1 MRIEDIDP
9 FRIIDFDEWQR
20 MVDLLCRIANVK
32 SAAITRLDLPF
43 IEVFKVSNN
52 EGNPLNEGMQVE
64 LATHYCEEVI
74 NRRDR
79 VLVQDARKSIR
90 WAKAPEIEH
99 SLVSYMGYPIL
110 LPDGNIFG
118 TICVHDS
125 KPNEYSDDIDHLI
138 LSFRKVIESHF
149 ALAKQAKELKDKI
162 DEIQLLKGIIPICS
176 HCKSI
181 RNDKGYWQEIEE
193 FNRKHPDAHFSHGL
207 CPECAKKHYPDLVES
222 SWVKDRSG

>member
-9 FRIIDFDEWQR
+9 FGIIDFDEWQR

-52 EGNPLNEGMQVE
+52 EGNPLSEGMQVE

-79 VLVQDARKSIR
+79 VLVQDARKSMR
-90 WAKAPEIEH
+90 WANAPEIEH

-118 TICVHDS
+118 TICVHDV
-125 KPNEYSDDIDHLI
+125 KPNEYSDDIEKLI
-138 LSFRKVIESHF
+138 LSFRKVVESHF
-149 ALAKQAKELKDKI
+149 ALAKKAKELKDKI
-162 DEIQLLKGIIPICS
+162 DEIHILKGIIPICS

-181 RNDKGYWQEIEE
+181 RNDEGYWQKIEE
-193 FNRKHPDAHFSHGL
+193 FIRKHPDATFSHGL
-207 CPECAKKHYPDLVES
+207 CLTCAKKHYPGLNL
-222 SWVKDRSG
+222 

>member
-193 FNRKHPDAHFSHGL
+193 FVRKHPDAHFSHGL
-207 CPECAKKHYPDLVES
+207 CPECAKKHYPDLDLYDE
-222 SWVKDRSG
+222 